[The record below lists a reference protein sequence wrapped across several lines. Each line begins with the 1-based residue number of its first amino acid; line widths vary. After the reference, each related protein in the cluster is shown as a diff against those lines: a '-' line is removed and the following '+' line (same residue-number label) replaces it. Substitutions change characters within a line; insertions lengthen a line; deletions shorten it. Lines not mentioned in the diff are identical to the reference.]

1 MWGLFLSEVC
11 RILRYTSVK
20 LLLCLIDFTG
30 YYFMSKTIMSK
41 PTTNNIMI
49 KGATTIAILAALTGC
64 QTLPSTEIKK
74 PNNIVVDS
82 NPLTAAMP
90 AIDRQGHIAYV
101 EEQGVGSAKVST
113 LYSIRPDGS
122 DRQRIDQI
130 NGYIYAPAWSADGQ
144 QLAYSKQ
151 APREHPKIYIYD
163 KSSKTRNL
171 VVNAEGSN
179 MSASFSPDGHH
190 LLYSSTVG
198 GNADIYK
205 VRLSDGKTEQLTTLP
220 STEVQPSYAA
230 DGKSFVYTSDKVRAG
245 SPRLY
250 RYYFATQTA
259 VPITTAGY
267 AASPQLSMDGRHLAY
282 LNGRKAAV
290 MTLATGHVLN
300 LADTGLDEPARL
312 SPSGKYAVYP
322 TRHSKISGQ
331 VGGQS
336 VGSQKGGDL
345 VIHSLSGNTSYA
357 INSQN
362 GGVVRSPI
370 WGR

>member
-1 MWGLFLSEVC
+1 MWGLFLSKVC

-20 LLLCLIDFTG
+20 LLSYLSDFIG
-30 YYFMSKTIMSK
+30 YHFMFKTIMSK

-49 KGATTIAILAALTGC
+49 KRAMTIAILAALTGC
-64 QTLPSTEIKK
+64 QTLPSAETKK
-74 PNNIVVDS
+74 STNTVS

-90 AIDRQGHIAYV
+90 AVDRQGHIAYV
-101 EEQGVGSAKVST
+101 EEQGLGSAKVST

-122 DRQRIDQI
+122 DRQLIDQI
-130 NGYIYAPAWSADGQ
+130 TGYIYAPAWSADGQ
-144 QLAYSKQ
+144 LLAYSKQ

-171 VVNAEGSN
+171 VVNVEGSN
-179 MSASFSPDGHH
+179 MSASFSPDGQH

-205 VRLSDGKTEQLTTLP
+205 MRLSDGETKQLTTLP

-245 SPRLY
+245 RPSIY
-250 RYYFATQTA
+250 RYTFTTGNATLIPTG
-259 VPITTAGY
+259 GY
-267 AASPQLSMDGRHLAY
+267 AASPQLSADGQRMAY

-290 MTLATGHVLN
+290 MTLATGQVTN
-300 LADTGLDEPARL
+300 LAETGLDEPARL
-312 SPSGKYAVYP
+312 SPSGSYAVYP
-322 TRHSKISGQ
+322 TRHSQISGQ

-336 VGSQKGGDL
+336 LGRQKGGDL

-362 GGVVRSPI
+362 DGIVRSPI